1 MLADT
6 NHKCLT
12 DSWLLLE
19 LLLLI
24 TTIIIPIASIVI
36 ILSFWNK
43 PHYSILG

>member
-6 NHKCLT
+6 NHNCLN
-12 DSWLLLE
+12 DNWLLLE

-24 TTIIIPIASIVI
+24 TTIIITIADIVI

-43 PHYSILG
+43 PHYSVLG